1 MFPTGGAAGG
11 SLGGGGNTAQMK
23 FHADGRWGI
32 GGASGSAISSAP
44 GKYTGAQ
51 VYKNPDGEF
60 MINTLT
66 SNSFK
71 FSVNGTSLFHDKIA
85 FTQTDGNEYIDSLAD
100 GYMDYGATTQHR
112 FNNDVDVDGDITA
125 DSISAVHKAAD
136 GTAAVA
142 DGTYTVG
149 IGTSTNGTITIQ
161 DGIITAITE
170 AT

>member
-1 MFPTGGAAGG
+1 MGTDTTNVGVGYSNSIGTGGDYTGRLSVFTSNNSG
-11 SLGGGGNTAQMK
+11 SRTNLLIKK
-23 FHADGRWGI
+23 FGT
-32 GGASGSAISSAP
+32 ASGDYIDVKNSS
-44 GKYTGAQ
+44 
-51 VYKNPDGEF
+51 D
-60 MINTLT
+60 
-66 SNSFK
+66 
-71 FSVNGTSLFHDKIA
+71 TSLLKLDSTGKLWTADKVV